1 MRHSS
6 LLALAAFCLITIPG
20 MPSGADS
27 QAEGPFL
34 REQQLRPLPGQL
46 DEVLL
51 LNDNN
56 PARITGEGV

>member
-46 DEVLL
+46 DERCFSMTTT
-51 LNDNN
+51 
-56 PARITGEGV
+56 PS